1 MTDQEKVDILLVD
14 DQPAKLLS
22 YEAILDQL
30 GESLIKAGSAT
41 EALEQLLKRNVAVI
55 LIDVCMPDLD
65 GFQLA
70 LMIREHPRFQKTAI
84 IFVSAIQVTDLDLLR
99 GYQLGA
105 VDYVPIP
112 VIPELLRAKV
122 KVFAELHRKTRQLE
136 LLNAGLEVRVAERT
150 AELARANAELEQRVE
165 ERTREREEALAQVH
179 EMQKLESL
187 GQLTGGVAHDFNNLL
202 MAVLGNLE
210 LAKKYLPDNRRVLRL
225 IDGAIQGAERGAA
238 LTKRMLAFARRQEL
252 RPEAVHIE
260 KLVDTMIEMLRRSLG
275 PTIRIATD
283 FEAGLAPVLV
293 DPNQL
298 ELALLNLAVNAR
310 DAMPFGGALTITG
323 RCERVKAGEVNGLAP
338 GEYVCI
344 GIKDTGSG
352 MDDATLRRATEPFFT
367 TKGPGRGTG
376 LGLSMVDGLVAQSGG
391 VMRLDSRPT
400 IGTTVELWLPVSIP
414 HDLYQPKPSEA
425 LLLAGETR
433 AFRVLVVDDDAMV
446 AAGTAAMIEDL
457 GHSVIEVESARRA
470 LEVLSAQSDIDIVIT
485 DYAMPGMTGG
495 ELAAE
500 IHRMRPGLPVV
511 IATGYSEAPQEIA
524 LPRLNKPYR
533 QESLATL
540 FARLLGS
547 LSASPPAT
555 LAPSSGPAPSLAPL
569 APPIPSP
576 VRGAGYGRGR
586 GLG

>member
-1 MTDQEKVDILLVD
+1 VTVQEKVDILLVD

-70 LMIREHPRFQKTAI
+70 SMIREHPRFQKTAI

-136 LLNAGLEVRVAERT
+136 LLNAELEVRVAERT

-555 LAPSSGPAPSLAPL
+555 LAPSSGPGPSLAPL